1 MNNRTALRLLLPLLV
16 LGLPLRSQEEARTL
30 FLQGRALQRRGGGD
44 DPKGAVALF
53 RKVVELAPASAE
65 AHLRLSE
72 ALLEW
77 GATDEAVAPAQ
88 RAVELAPQNGEA
100 RAHLALL
107 QHRRLQTNATL
118 LEETRSALDAAA
130 ALLPQDVEIW
140 ARLGETCEQAKDEEG
155 ALRAWLKVGRL
166 RPQITF
172 AWEKAAFF
180 AHKLERPEG
189 KREAVMALCSA
200 RSPDSRHLRWLEDLA
215 REQLKAGFLGH
226 AEDSFRLL
234 ARHFPKE
241 ASVWENIALVQLN
254 TSRFE
259 MALESLK
266 QAEGLRPTPRIG
278 LNLAF
283 SLLNLGDLK
292 GAEAILRSLHTDA
305 TSGAEAEKL
314 RADARVLYASCLM
327 LQGRPKDLLELLAT
341 GPPAEGQGELLAL
354 RAQAR
359 IRVQDWAGARA
370 DLRLGIR
377 TFPRVALFAQAA
389 ALPPNLFDESFFSR
403 KDSRKALEQLDLE
416 SMAGL
421 WGDFRRWDRCLE
433 TVERALKASPFRTV
447 NLMLLQ
453 SNALDQ
459 LDRHA
464 EAIGVLR
471 QALALD
477 PLHATVQNN
486 LGYLLLEEG
495 KDLAEA
501 ARLIEASVRQEPE
514 NGSVLDSWGWVL
526 FKQARYPEAEKA
538 LRKAAE
544 LSPFSPEVRR
554 HLGEVL
560 LKLDRPREAA
570 EQWERA
576 LAFVFPERA
585 ALARKLQKL
594 QADLARQDKAGRTAR
609 PLEPAA
615 AEPEPPDPEED

>member
-1 MNNRTALRLLLPLLV
+1 MNCPSATRLLLPLLI
-16 LGLPLRSQEEARTL
+16 LGLPLAAQEDARAL

-44 DPKGAVALF
+44 DPKGAIALF
-53 RKVVELAPASAE
+53 RKVIELAPASAE

-100 RAHLALL
+100 LAHLALL
-107 QHRRLQTNATL
+107 QHRRLQTHANL
-118 LEETRSALDAAA
+118 LAETKQALEAAA
-130 ALLPQDVEIW
+130 AQLPQEVEVW
-140 ARLGETCEQAKDEEG
+140 ARLGEVCEQAKDDEG

-180 AHKLERPEG
+180 AHNLERQDG

-200 RSPDSRHLRWLEDLA
+200 KSPDSRHLRWLEDLA
-215 REQLKAGFLGH
+215 REQLKAGYLGH
-226 AEDSFRLL
+226 AEDSFKLL

-254 TSRFE
+254 TSRFD
-259 MALESLK
+259 MALKSLK
-266 QAEGLRPTPRIG
+266 EAESLRPTPRIG

-292 GAEAILRSLHTDA
+292 GAEETLRRLHADA

-327 LQGRPKDLLELLAT
+327 LQGRPKDLLDLLA
-341 GPPAEGQGELLAL
+341 GGAPADGQGELLAL

-359 IRVQDWAGARA
+359 IRTEDWGGART
-370 DLRLGIR
+370 DLRLGIQK
-377 TFPRVALFAQAA
+377 FPRVALFAQAA
-389 ALPPNLFDESFFSR
+389 ALPPKLFDESFFSR
-403 KDSRKALEQLDLE
+403 KDSRRALEQLDLE

-433 TVERALKASPFRTV
+433 TAERALKASPFRTV

-464 EAIGVLR
+464 EAITVLR

-477 PLHATVQNN
+477 PQHPTVQNN

-501 ARLIEASVRQEPE
+501 ARLIEASVRQEPD
-514 NGSVLDSWGWVL
+514 NGSVVDSWGWVL
-526 FKQARYPEAEKA
+526 FKQGRFAEAEKA

-560 LKLDRPREAA
+560 LKLDRAREAA

-576 LAFVFPERA
+576 LAFVFPDRA
-585 ALARKLQKL
+585 ALARRLQKL
-594 QADLARQDKAGRTAR
+594 QAELARKEKGKVPR
-609 PLEPAA
+609 PVEPAA
-615 AEPEPPDPEED
+615 DPDDAEPEDP